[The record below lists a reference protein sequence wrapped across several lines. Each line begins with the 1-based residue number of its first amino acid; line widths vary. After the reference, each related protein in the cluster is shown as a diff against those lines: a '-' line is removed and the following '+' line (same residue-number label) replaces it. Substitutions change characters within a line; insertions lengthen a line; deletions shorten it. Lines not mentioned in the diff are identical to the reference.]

1 MLYVQLLTS
10 AQSIKCTCLK
20 LKIIFVTIFEIWL
33 QDIFKRSRIWVCLPQ
48 VRIEDRLD
56 RLASRQEEDEEL
68 FRRILSSLMSSEEN
82 ERVSGFPFLLFIHL
96 TNLKCINLKSLAGVG
111 TVIKLASSTT
121 SASDTFVPWANLN
134 ICVYPVSFI
143 IIHSAVINLAYACT
157 A

>member
-1 MLYVQLLTS
+1 MRDALCAVIDKS

-20 LKIIFVTIFEIWL
+20 LKIIFVIIFENWL
-33 QDIFKRSRIWVCLPQ
+33 QDIFKHSRIWVCVPQ

-82 ERVSGFPFLLFIHL
+82 ERVSGVPVLLFF
-96 TNLKCINLKSLAGVG
+96 NLKCITLKSLAGVG
-111 TVIKLASSTT
+111 TVIKLASPTT

-134 ICVYPVSFI
+134 ICVYPVSYI

>member
-1 MLYVQLLTS
+1 MYMPEAEKGQ
-10 AQSIKCTCLK
+10 
-20 LKIIFVTIFEIWL
+20 LKIIFVIIFENLLIWL
-33 QDIFKRSRIWVCLPQ
+33 QDIFGHRGIWVCLPQ
-48 VRIEDRLD
+48 VRIEERLD

-82 ERVSGFPFLLFIHL
+82 ERVSGVPLLLFIHL
-96 TNLKCINLKSLAGVG
+96 TNIKCINLKSLAGVG

-134 ICVYPVSFI
+134 ICVYPVSYI